1 MVPTLDR
8 GRSTWGCDLPRN
20 RLLDLVVLNAW
31 ASWLIFR
38 LGVVSGWLL
47 LGVHG
52 GNTAIGC
59 HHGGHEVVEVALAS
73 QLKSTRSFSL
83 DVRVAL
89 SENNLLA
96 RLAEPRDR

>member
-1 MVPTLDR
+1 MRQLVVPTLDL

-31 ASWLIFR
+31 ASWLIFS

-52 GNTAIGC
+52 GDAAIGC
-59 HHGGHEVVEVALAS
+59 HHGGHEVPGKPTQVD
-73 QLKSTRSFSL
+73 Q
-83 DVRVAL
+83 VRFA
-89 SENNLLA
+89 
-96 RLAEPRDR
+96 